1 MSVIGPGFA
10 PGAMRMSVFLYAP
23 IGGWIDASTV
33 DGQEAP
39 LAELDHQGHPVGVRT
54 VDLAPGQVRTLSYD
68 VVSGTDQPAS
78 PTLHVT
84 PGVHGTGV
92 GQVGASLCN

>member
-1 MSVIGPGFA
+1 M
-10 PGAMRMSVFLYAP
+10 
-23 IGGWIDASTV
+23 
-33 DGQEAP
+33 
-39 LAELDHQGHPVGVRT
+39 
-54 VDLAPGQVRTLSYD
+54 DLAPGQVRTLSYD

-78 PTLHVT
+78 PTLRVT